1 MRWPWLIALAAPAL
15 AALALAGCGFDVQS
29 PDDFLLTRTGQGTTL
44 TLLVND
50 GGTIRCNGSKPKP
63 ISDALLIH
71 ARDLVDG
78 LSKDAKRSLHIPAPP
93 NSVYQ
98 YRIRL
103 QAGTIAFPDTSAAHR
118 EEFASAEE
126 FVLQA
131 LAGPCSGSS

>member
-1 MRWPWLIALAAPAL
+1 MLL
-15 AALALAGCGFDVQS
+15 AALALGGCGFDVRS

-63 ISDALLIH
+63 ISDKLLIH

-78 LSKDAKRSLHIPAPP
+78 LGKDAKRSLNIPSPP
-93 NSVYQ
+93 NSVYR

-103 QAGTIAFPDTSAAHR
+103 RSGTVSFPDTSAAHR
-118 EEFASAEE
+118 EEFASAEQ

-131 LAGPCSGSS
+131 LSGPCAGLR